1 MLLAALGGLNTR
13 TNTVIKDAFDHF
25 GITTLVLL
33 LLMFAC
39 AVTRSTLDS
48 SSLKCLLSS
57 FSRPFKT
64 LKQRA
69 WSRRGLFI
77 ILLRSILTLDKNV
90 GGVDFI

>member
-39 AVTRSTLDS
+39 AVTRATLDS

-57 FSRPFKT
+57 FSRPFN
-64 LKQRA
+64 L
-69 WSRRGLFI
+69 
-77 ILLRSILTLDKNV
+77 
-90 GGVDFI
+90 